1 MPTFRAGDAAVFLK
15 PVTAAAT
22 GRQIDPEFATMVA
35 KIKTITDSDTVYEV
49 TLEDGEKAATVR
61 QKLLRASRL
70 ADIEVAVRKSPKG
83 WYVGL
88 MTPARRSTRG
98 RKPRAAVA
106 E

>member
-61 QKLLRASRL
+61 QKPRV
-70 ADIEVAVRKSPKG
+70 IRKSNRKEKK
-83 WYVGL
+83 
-88 MTPARRSTRG
+88 AR
-98 RKPRAAVA
+98 KH
-106 E
+106 